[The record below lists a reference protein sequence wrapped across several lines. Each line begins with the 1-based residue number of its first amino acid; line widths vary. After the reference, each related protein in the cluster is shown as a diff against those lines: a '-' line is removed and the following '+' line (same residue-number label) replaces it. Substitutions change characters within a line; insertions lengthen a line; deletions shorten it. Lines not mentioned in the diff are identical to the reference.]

1 MLKALHW
8 AARHGKEWLVA
19 GLLAGL
25 FLPQLAAALRP
36 WLPEMVAFLL
46 FLTAYRIGP
55 KAAFGA
61 AAEARRA
68 FIFALAFQLVMP
80 LAALAILLAIGTA
93 DAAFG
98 LVLVLML
105 AAPSVTGS
113 PNFAIMLGHDPTPA
127 LRLLIVGTLMFPL
140 TVLPILWL
148 SPALGNQAEV
158 AMAAFRLIA
167 VIAGAVTAAF
177 ALRTLG
183 PPVLTNDRRDA
194 LDGLSA
200 ITLAVIVIGLMAA
213 LGPALKDD
221 PLNALAWVVFAFA
234 LNFGLQ
240 IASYFTLNA
249 IGDYNRAAPVSIVA
263 GNRNI
268 ALFLVAL
275 PASVTDPLLIFI
287 GCYQLPMYLTPI
299 LLRFLYLKPS
309 RKRS

>member
-1 MLKALHW
+1 MVTSALHW

-25 FLPQLAAALRP
+25 FLPDLAATLRP

-68 FIFALAFQLVMP
+68 FAFALAFQLVMP
-80 LAALAILLAIGTA
+80 LAALAILLAFGVA
-93 DAAFG
+93 DSAFG

-113 PNFAIMLGHDPTPA
+113 PNFAIMMGRDPTPA
-127 LRLLIVGTLMFPL
+127 LRLLIVGTLLFPL
-140 TVLPILWL
+140 TVFPVLWL
-148 SPALGNQAEV
+148 SPALGDQAEV
-158 AMAAFRLIA
+158 MTAALRLIA
-167 VIAGAVTAAF
+167 VIAGAVTLAF
-177 ALRTLG
+177 LLRAKG
-183 PPVLTNDRRDA
+183 SPVLTNDRRDA

-200 ITLAVIVIGLMAA
+200 VTLAIIVIGLMAA

-221 PLNALAWVVFAFA
+221 LWNALAWAAFAFA

-240 IASYFTLNA
+240 ITCYVTLTA
-249 IGDYNRAAPVSIVA
+249 AGDHGRAAPVSIVA

-299 LLRFLYLKPS
+299 LLRPLY
-309 RKRS
+309 RRRNE